1 MAIVSARGGLEY
13 ARARLIREA
22 VKLGGHALLLDNSS
36 LTRVGGDETSSQ
48 QLTGKVIIYSDSTR
62 PTRDYSLPPLDPS
75 PRLAAVA
82 RFAFW
87 MDAGIRIPG
96 TNLRFGLDPILGLI
110 PGAGDAAG
118 AVLAGWILVEA
129 IRLGA
134 SRATV
139 LRIAGNVALDALV
152 GAVPVLGDI
161 FDFAWKANL
170 RNVALLERHLAT
182 PARAARADRSFV
194 VLVMTSVLMLVL
206 GVLVLGMLLAR
217 WAFHAVGVA

>member
-1 MAIVSARGGLEY
+1 
-13 ARARLIREA
+13 
-22 VKLGGHALLLDNSS
+22 
-36 LTRVGGDETSSQ
+36 
-48 QLTGKVIIYSDSTR
+48 
-62 PTRDYSLPPLDPS
+62 
-75 PRLAAVA
+75 
-82 RFAFW
+82 
-87 MDAGIRIPG
+87 MDAGIRVPG

-139 LRIAGNVALDALV
+139 VRIAGNVALDAVV

-170 RNVALLERHLAT
+170 RNVALLERHLAA
-182 PARAARADRSFV
+182 PERAERADRSFV
-194 VLVMTSVLMLVL
+194 LLVLFSVLAIAVGLLVL
-206 GVLVLGMLLAR
+206 GILLTR
-217 WAFHAVGVA
+217 WVFRALGVA

>member
-1 MAIVSARGGLEY
+1 
-13 ARARLIREA
+13 
-22 VKLGGHALLLDNSS
+22 
-36 LTRVGGDETSSQ
+36 
-48 QLTGKVIIYSDSTR
+48 
-62 PTRDYSLPPLDPS
+62 
-75 PRLAAVA
+75 
-82 RFAFW
+82 

-152 GAVPVLGDI
+152 GTVPLFGDI

-170 RNVALLERHLAT
+170 RNVALLERHVAT

-194 VLVMTSVLMLVL
+194 VLVLASVLALVL
-206 GVLVLGMLLAR
+206 GVLALGVLLTRWVLGV
-217 WAFHAVGVA
+217 VGA

>member
-1 MAIVSARGGLEY
+1 
-13 ARARLIREA
+13 
-22 VKLGGHALLLDNSS
+22 
-36 LTRVGGDETSSQ
+36 
-48 QLTGKVIIYSDSTR
+48 
-62 PTRDYSLPPLDPS
+62 
-75 PRLAAVA
+75 
-82 RFAFW
+82 

-152 GAVPVLGDI
+152 GAVPLFGDI

-170 RNVALLERHLAT
+170 RNVALLERHLAK

-194 VLVMTSVLMLVL
+194 VLILASVLALVL
-206 GVLVLGMLLAR
+206 GVLALGVLLTRWVLGV
-217 WAFHAVGVA
+217 VGT